1 MYMSHVTHMNQ
12 SCHTN
17 EYRRLADT
25 VCTTLRKRGCEACQ
39 KMSERVRKCQNVR
52 STQRVVIM
60 AVYVGYQNSVYVGY
74 QNSVNK
80 AAYIGC
86 ENVSGNVRMS
96 ELRRVVTVAAYVGYR
111 ICP

>member
-17 EYRRLADT
+17 EYRRPADT

-39 KMSERVRKCQNVR
+39 KMLERVRKCQNVR
-52 STQRVVIM
+52 ITQRVVIM
-60 AVYVGYQNSVYVGY
+60 AAYVGY

-86 ENVSGNVRMS
+86 ENGSGNVRMS
-96 ELRRVVTVAAYVGYR
+96 ELRRVVMVAAYVGYQ